1 MTKMNFIRCRHL
13 KMALLLFLLLSS
25 AQLFAQDYNV
35 VGVVRDKSHNP
46 LVGVSVI
53 QAGSYQGATTNND
66 GEYSI
71 KVDNK
76 NATLLFE
83 YLGYVSQEIT
93 LGGATS
99 LDVTM
104 EEDSYEIDAVVAI
117 GYGQV
122 KQKDLTTSVSIVG
135 VEDIETRPVSSV
147 SGVLQGKAAG
157 VQVIQ
162 ASGSPGE
169 GMIVRVRGASSISSS
184 NDPLY
189 VVDGVPVGEGNYA
202 IAYLSPN
209 EIESMQVLKDA
220 SSAAIYG
227 SRAANGVVLITT
239 KGGSKSRE
247 PQISMSAF
255 WGVSNVAKTY
265 DVLNTAQ
272 YIDLMD
278 EIGAVTGLPDD
289 LTDQTDWFD
298 ETYSMGVK
306 QNYQFSIANGNG
318 DSSYYIG
325 GGYTD
330 EQGIISTT
338 SSTRYNVKG
347 SFDAKIYDWLSIN
360 GSATYSDY
368 VSKGSIITG
377 YGSNRAGVVV
387 SAITTPTYAPIWDED
402 NPDQYYSNF
411 YGANLTSSLENIA
424 RTDYNQTTTD
434 RVILS
439 GGATIK
445 FSPNLTFKSTISM
458 DAMWVNATTY
468 LDPVRTSY
476 GRTQNGEA
484 SESRSEDVRMV
495 YDNILTY
502 NKSFGLHNL
511 ELMGGTSATVSKW
524 AQLYASSSYFSTDGV
539 LTNINGGNNS
549 GLQGSSTSSDE
560 WTIMSY
566 LARVSYNYD
575 SKYLFTA
582 NVRSDGSS
590 KLAPD
595 YRWGIFPSLSAAW
608 RISAEDFMDNVDFVD
623 DLKFRAGW
631 GQTGNQSGL
640 SSYSYMQLYNTTYY
654 DWSDSTYAQATPTV
668 GDESNIKN
676 DELKWETTTQTN
688 IGIDLATLNNRLNFT
703 IDYYYKYTRD
713 MLMSVP
719 MPSPYPDITRNEGEM
734 SNQGIEL
741 VISSV
746 NIAKKDFTWTTDFNI
761 SHNKNKLEKLDLQEV
776 YYYGM
781 TADVVNDYAIRME
794 PGQSLSMFYGYISEG
809 VDPETGDL
817 IYSDLNDDGQITPSD
832 KTYIGDA
839 NPLFTFGLTNNL
851 SYKGFN
857 LSVMMTGSYG
867 NDIFNASRIETE
879 GMYNGNNQTTNT
891 LNRWQIPGQITDMP
905 RATSSAYN
913 LKNSTRWIEDGSYLK
928 IKNITLS
935 YNISSAKLNRL
946 NIKSIQPYVSL
957 ENFFT
962 FTAYS
967 GYDPEVSQYS
977 DATTMG
983 IDWGTYPC
991 VKTVIGGVNINF

>member
-1 MTKMNFIRCRHL
+1 MG
-13 KMALLLFLLLSS
+13 LLLLVTLSANS
-25 AQLFAQDYNV
+25 IFAQEINV
-35 VGVVRDKSHNP
+35 TGVVLDQNSAP
-46 LVGVSVI
+46 LLGVTVSEVDSNRGAITNVEGSVSI
-53 QAGSYQGATTNND
+53 AVSGA
-66 GEYSI
+66 
-71 KVDNK
+71 

-83 YLGYVSQEIT
+83 SLGYVSQQVALNGSRRIEVR
-93 LGGATS
+93 L
-99 LDVTM
+99 
-104 EEDSYEIDAVVAI
+104 EEDALQIDAVVAI

-135 VEDIETRPVSSV
+135 VEDIETRPISSV

-162 ASGSPGE
+162 ANGAPGE
-169 GMIVRVRGASSISSS
+169 GMVVRIRGASSISSS

-247 PQISMSAF
+247 PQVSMSAF

-278 EIGAVTGLPDD
+278 EIGAITGLPDD

-298 ETYSMGVK
+298 ETYSTGVK
-306 QNYQFSIANGNG
+306 QNYQFSISNGNG
-318 DSSYYIG
+318 DSSYYLG

-330 EQGIISTT
+330 EQGIISST

-347 SFDAKIYDWLSIN
+347 SFDTKVYDWLSIN
-360 GSATYSDY
+360 GSVTYSDY
-368 VSKGSIITG
+368 VTKGTIISG
-377 YGSNRAGVVV
+377 YSSNRAGVVI
-387 SAITTPTYAPIWDED
+387 SALTTPTYAPIWDEE
-402 NPDQYYSNF
+402 NPGQYYSNF
-411 YGANLTSSLENIA
+411 YGANITSPLENIA

-434 RVILS
+434 RVIMS
-439 GGATIK
+439 GGMTINFTK
-445 FSPNLTFKSTISM
+445 NLNFKSTVSM
-458 DAMWVNATTY
+458 DGRWVNTTTF
-468 LDPVRTSY
+468 LDPLRTTY
-476 GRTQNGEA
+476 GRTLNGTA
-484 SESRSEDVRMV
+484 SETRSEDIRMV

-502 NKSFGLHNL
+502 NQSFGKHNL
-511 ELMGGTSATVSKW
+511 EVMGGTSATVSKW
-524 AQLYASSSYFSTDGV
+524 AQLYAESSYFSTDGV
-539 LTNINGGNNS
+539 LTNINGGNNG
-549 GLQGSSTSSDE
+549 GLRGHSTSSDE
-560 WTIMSY
+560 WAIMSY
-566 LARVSYNYD
+566 LARASYNFD

-590 KLAPD
+590 KLSPD
-595 YRWGIFPSLSAAW
+595 CRWGIFPSVSGAW
-608 RISAEDFMDNVDFVD
+608 RISSEDFMDSIEFVN

-640 SSYSYMQLYNTTYY
+640 SSYSYMQLYSTTYY
-654 DWSDSTYAQATPTV
+654 DWSDSTYAQAVPTV

-676 DELKWETTTQTN
+676 DELTWETTTQTN

-703 IDYYYKYTRD
+703 LDYYYKYTRD

-719 MPSPYPDITRNEGEM
+719 MPSPYPNITRNEGEM

-741 VISSV
+741 AISSV

-761 SHNKNKLEKLDLQEV
+761 SHNKNRLEALDLQQV

-817 IYSDLNDDGQITPSD
+817 IYSDLNGDGSITPSD

-839 NPLFTFGLTNNL
+839 NPDFTFGLTNNL

-857 LSVMMTGSYG
+857 LSVMITGSYG

-879 GMYNGNNQTTNT
+879 GMYSGNNQTTNT

-905 RATSSAYN
+905 RATTSAYN
-913 LKNSTRWIEDGSYLK
+913 LKNSTRWIEDGSYVK

-935 YNISSAKLNRL
+935 YNISSPQLKRF
-946 NIKSIQPYVSL
+946 NIRNIQPYITL
-957 ENFFT
+957 DNFFT
-962 FTAYS
+962 FTSYS

-977 DATTMG
+977 SATTMG